1 MPTHTLHYKIYN
13 SVAALPQ
20 QWDTLAQPNIFLSTA
35 YLSVLEQSAPENL
48 TPHFIGLF
56 KGDAL
61 CGIALAQ
68 YINLNGVNT
77 LGQREKG
84 FCLREYF
91 FKKFSSQVLVLGNN
105 MLTGQNAYLLSDRN
119 DEVAALRAFEN
130 ALLELKKQYRKK
142 GTHINLITIKDFNEA
157 ELPNFEAAGYSGYYK
172 FCTQPNMI
180 FSKREHWDKMEDY
193 LADLSTKYRTQYNRA
208 RKKAAGIE
216 KRQLCC
222 DEILQQSATIQQLY
236 LTVAGNA
243 SFNTFHLP
251 EHHFYTFKKLLGD
264 NFRFYGYFLDGK
276 LVGFNTL
283 IKNGAD
289 MDTYFLGYDATI
301 QKDKMLYL
309 NMLYDMAAY
318 SINKQF
324 SHVIYG
330 RSAME
335 IKSSVGAQA
344 EPVYGLIKHTSPI
357 INRSMECLFQYFEPK
372 VSWNER
378 SPFKAEVPVT
388 V

>member
-1 MPTHTLHYKIYN
+1 MPTHTLHYSLY
-13 SVAALPQ
+13 STVASLPDN
-20 QWDTLAQPNIFLSTA
+20 WDTLAQSNIFLSKA

-56 KGDAL
+56 KGNTL
-61 CGIALAQ
+61 CGVALAQ

-84 FCLREYF
+84 FCLKEYL

-105 MLTGQNAYLLSDRN
+105 MLTGQNAYLLAETV
-119 DEVAALRAFEN
+119 DEVSALIQFEK
-130 ALLELKKQYRKK
+130 ALLALKKHYRTK
-142 GTHINLITIKDFNEA
+142 GVCINLITIKDFNQNEF
-157 ELPNFEAAGYSGYYK
+157 PDFDGAGYSGYYK

-180 FSKREHWDKMEDY
+180 FTRRPRWDNMDDY
-193 LADLSTKYRTQYNRA
+193 LADLGTKYRTQYNRA

-216 KRQLCC
+216 KRQLSCE
-222 DEILQQSATIQQLY
+222 EIKEQSTAIQKLY

-251 EHHFYTFKKLLGD
+251 EHHFYTFKKLLGC

-283 IKNGAD
+283 IKNGGD
-289 MDTYFLGYDATI
+289 MDTYFLGYDASI
-301 QKDKMLYL
+301 QKEKMLYL

-324 SHVIYG
+324 IHVIYG

-344 EPVYGLIKHTSPI
+344 EPVYGLIKHTSSI
-357 INRSMECLFQYFEPK
+357 INRSMEYLFNYFDPK
-372 VSWNER
+372 VEWNER
-378 SPFKAEVPVT
+378 SPFKAETTVT

>member
-1 MPTHTLHYKIYN
+1 MPTYKLYN
-13 SVAALPQ
+13 SVAALPE
-20 QWDTLAQPNIFLSTA
+20 QWDTLAQHNIFLSTP
-35 YLSVLEQSAPENL
+35 YLKVLEQSAPENL

-56 KGDAL
+56 KGNTL

-105 MLTGQNAYLLSDRN
+105 MLTGQNAYLLDNNTNEAS
-119 DEVAALRAFEN
+119 ALEAFEK

-142 GTHINLITIKDFNEA
+142 CIHINLITIKDFNEK
-157 ELPNFEAAGYSGYYK
+157 EFPDFNAAGYTGYYK

-180 FSKREHWDKMEDY
+180 FSRREHWENADDY
-193 LADLSTKYRTQYNRA
+193 LTDLSTKYRTQYNRA

-222 DEILQQSATIQQLY
+222 NEIKQYSNTIQELY

-289 MDTYFLGYDATI
+289 MDTYFLGYDAAI
-301 QKDKMLYL
+301 QKEKMLYL
-309 NMLYDMAAY
+309 NMLYDMASY
-318 SINKQF
+318 SINKHF

-357 INRSMECLFQYFEPK
+357 INRSMECLFNYFEPK
-372 VSWNER
+372 VTWNER
-378 SPFKAEVPVT
+378 SPFKAEVPVS

>member
-1 MPTHTLHYKIYN
+1 MPTHTLHYKLY
-13 SVAALPQ
+13 STVASLPDN
-20 QWDTLAQPNIFLSTA
+20 WDILAKSNIFLSTA

-56 KGDAL
+56 KGETL
-61 CGIALAQ
+61 CGVALAQ

-84 FCLREYF
+84 FCVKEYL

-105 MLTGQNAYLLSDRN
+105 MLTGQNAYLLSEDTN
-119 DEVAALRAFEN
+119 EVLALAEFEK
-130 ALLELKKQYRKK
+130 ALLALKKQYRKK
-142 GTHINLITIKDFNEA
+142 CVYINLITIKDFNKSEF
-157 ELPNFEAAGYSGYYK
+157 PDFDAAGYMGYYK

-180 FSKREHWDKMEDY
+180 FSRRPYWKNMDDY
-193 LADLSTKYRTQYNRA
+193 LADLGTKYRTQYNRA
-208 RKKAAGIE
+208 RKKADGIE
-216 KRQLCC
+216 KRQLSCE
-222 DEILQQSATIQQLY
+222 EIKAQNATIQELY

-251 EHHFYTFKKLLGD
+251 QDHFYTFKKLLGD

-289 MDTYFLGYDATI
+289 MDTYFLGYDASI
-301 QKDKMLYL
+301 QKEKMLYL
-309 NMLYDMAAY
+309 NMLYDIATY
-318 SINKQF
+318 GINKQF
-324 SHVIYG
+324 SHIIYG

-344 EPVYGLIKHTSPI
+344 ENVYGLIKHTTPI
-357 INRSMECLFQYFEPK
+357 INRSMEWLFNYFDPK
-372 VSWNER
+372 VQWNER
-378 SPFKAEVPVT
+378 SPFKAEIPVT